1 MVLGV
6 SCTLGHRC
14 REVKVPT
21 SVRAT
26 GLLRRAALLGVA
38 LPTGEILG
46 LHEILHDQFNFFLL
60 VTVGLRFQCFI
71 VSFQLISFVS
81 HFGQVLF

>member
-26 GLLRRAALLGVA
+26 GLLRRAALLRVA
-38 LPTGEILG
+38 LLTGEILG

-60 VTVGLRFQCFI
+60 TVGLRFQIFI
-71 VSFQLISFVS
+71 FSFQNISFVS